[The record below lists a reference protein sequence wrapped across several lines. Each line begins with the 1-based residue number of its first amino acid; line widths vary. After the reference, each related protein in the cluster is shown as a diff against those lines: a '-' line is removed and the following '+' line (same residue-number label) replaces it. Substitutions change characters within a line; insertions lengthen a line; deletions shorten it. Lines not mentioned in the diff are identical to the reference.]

1 MTHTQSA
8 NSNPIEKSLAP
19 MLITWTR
26 CISWTVILSAL
37 LAILFALVIDGCS
50 GVR

>member
-8 NSNPIEKSLAP
+8 NPIQKSLTP

-26 CISWTVILSAL
+26 CISWTVLLSTL
-37 LAILFALVIDGCS
+37 LAILFALAIDGCAS
-50 GVR
+50 IR